1 MYGAD
6 LPFGDPSVGEL
17 SSAQR
22 AAIAGHWKHRARSEL
37 QVGRAFAAMVPLLRE
52 RRASAAVLD
61 RLESG
66 AEEEVRHSEICS
78 RLAETYL
85 GEAVERP
92 RIDSVPLPRFEVGDD
107 DLEIALLVAGMC
119 CVNETIAT
127 AWISACLSAATT
139 PLGQMA
145 NRIHL
150 TDEIEH
156 ARVGWAHLASDAV
169 SAATRSALGPCLPRL
184 LEANAPGWERDD
196 PSLPPEGVPS
206 HGHLP
211 VAVSRRVFIDA
222 VADLVL
228 PGFAHVGVDTGPAH
242 AWLTQRAVRASSP

>member
-6 LPFGDPSVGEL
+6 LPYGDPSVAAL
-17 SSAQR
+17 TSAQR
-22 AAIAGHWKHRARSEL
+22 AAIAGHWRHRARSEL

-61 RLESG
+61 RLERG

-78 RLAETYL
+78 RLAETYA
-85 GEAVERP
+85 GESVARP
-92 RIDSVPLPRFEVGDD
+92 QIDSVPLPHFGVGDE
-107 DLEIALLVAGMC
+107 DLELALLVAGMC

-127 AWISACLSAATT
+127 AWIGACLSAAEA
-139 PLGQMA
+139 PLAQMA

-169 SAATRSALGPCLPRL
+169 SDATRRALAPCLPKL
-184 LEANAPGWERDD
+184 IEANAPGWERDD
-196 PSLPPEGVPS
+196 PSLPPEGVPGQ
-206 HGHLP
+206 GHLP
-211 VAVSRRVFIDA
+211 FEVSRRVFVDA

-228 PGFAHVGVDTGPAH
+228 PGFAHVGIDIGPAQ
-242 AWLTQRAVRASSP
+242 AWLAQRTGRPVL